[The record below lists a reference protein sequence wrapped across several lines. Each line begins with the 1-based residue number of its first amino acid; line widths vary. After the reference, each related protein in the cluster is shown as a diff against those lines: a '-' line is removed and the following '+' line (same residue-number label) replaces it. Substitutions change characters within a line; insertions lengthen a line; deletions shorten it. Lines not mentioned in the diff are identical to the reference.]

1 MGRVPWLAMSMVAA
15 LLLPFPGP
23 HVDGWIPMGAV
34 LLNEDARNAPLAFF
48 VLAGGLLAAYT
59 GLVFGA
65 LSLVRYLVR
74 RSSSADETP

>member
-1 MGRVPWLAMSMVAA
+1 MRRVPRLALSVVAG

-48 VLAGGLLAAYT
+48 VLAGAVLAAYT
-59 GLVFGA
+59 ALVFGA
-65 LSLVRYLVR
+65 LSVVGYVVR
-74 RSSSADETP
+74 RSSSG